1 MQKVKVRRIGNS
13 LGVILPKD
21 SGITVG
27 ESLTYQKN
35 GSIIQLDL
43 SEAQKSHDRNL
54 IEESFK
60 DFEEGNTVTEKE
72 MIKEFGKYGWGN

>member
-21 SGITVG
+21 SGFKAG
-27 ESLTYQKN
+27 ECLTYQKN
-35 GSIIQLDL
+35 GSILQLDL
-43 SEAQKSHDRNL
+43 SEAQKSQNRKL
-54 IEESFK
+54 IEESFR
-60 DFEEGNTVTEKE
+60 DFEEGNTLTEKE

>member
-21 SGITVG
+21 SEITVG

-43 SEAQKSHDRNL
+43 SEVQKSHDRNL

-60 DFEEGNTVTEKE
+60 DF
-72 MIKEFGKYGWGN
+72 